1 MTSEPA
7 EVGDQGEDLEADT
20 EVEDAMKNGLKR
32 SCSAPL
38 INQLIA
44 AEDEGRARDGA
55 RGVLSSAAARLRPS
69 SYLPGS
75 LGGSRWRRWSTST
88 SSMGINPPTSPVHGT
103 VPGGGWSRVNRLKVE
118 ETKDVSKAEIQTE
131 REVQRGLSIENNL
144 SQSWEDLSLSET
156 PKESRPGSVQGRGSS
171 RVSDPTQPLTIG
183 VGPFPSPRTSPSPS
197 PSPTRSSVP
206 GKQCFSPSMQMP
218 VPNLS
223 FSPSPSSSPTRR
235 GWTSRRSLSPIT
247 LRPSP
252 LGPVKRKCML
262 GDEGE
267 LGATPSKRHSSLLS
281 ITHQNSIR
289 SAPYRLPM
297 HVAGWATP
305 SSSPSHSAGP
315 SSDHSGCSRESSPS
329 PAPVFPPSPCPG
341 APASPGGP
349 SLMDTSTSSSTETSL

>member
-44 AEDEGRARDGA
+44 AEDEGRVRDGA
-55 RGVLSSAAARLRPS
+55 RGVLSSAAAMLRPS

-144 SQSWEDLSLSET
+144 SQSWEDLSLVSSSLCLSLYNLYNIRFSLRLQKNRGQVLVKAEA
-156 PKESRPGSVQGRGSS
+156 VVGRQIQPSHLPL
-171 RVSDPTQPLTIG
+171 VSDPFLLLEPLLRPRPLQPG
-183 VGPFPSPRTSPSPS
+183 RQCQESNASPPPCRC
-197 PSPTRSSVP
+197 PSPTY
-206 GKQCFSPSMQMP
+206 
-218 VPNLS
+218 
-223 FSPSPSSSPTRR
+223 PSPH
-235 GWTSRRSLSPIT
+235 
-247 LRPSP
+247 RPP
-252 LGPVKRKCML
+252 PPQRDADGPPDARC
-262 GDEGE
+262 
-267 LGATPSKRHSSLLS
+267 
-281 ITHQNSIR
+281 
-289 SAPYRLPM
+289 LP
-297 HVAGWATP
+297 
-305 SSSPSHSAGP
+305 
-315 SSDHSGCSRESSPS
+315 
-329 PAPVFPPSPCPG
+329 
-341 APASPGGP
+341 
-349 SLMDTSTSSSTETSL
+349 

>member
-44 AEDEGRARDGA
+44 AEDEGRTRDGA

-144 SQSWEDLSLSET
+144 SQSWEDLSL
-156 PKESRPGSVQGRGSS
+156 V
-171 RVSDPTQPLTIG
+171 
-183 VGPFPSPRTSPSPS
+183 
-197 PSPTRSSVP
+197 
-206 GKQCFSPSMQMP
+206 
-218 VPNLS
+218 
-223 FSPSPSSSPTRR
+223 SSSK
-235 GWTSRRSLSPIT
+235 SLNQYTNIIISVRDP
-247 LRPSP
+247 
-252 LGPVKRKCML
+252 KRN
-262 GDEGE
+262 
-267 LGATPSKRHSSLLS
+267 AVRFWSKPR
-281 ITHQNSIR
+281 
-289 SAPYRLPM
+289 
-297 HVAGWATP
+297 
-305 SSSPSHSAGP
+305 
-315 SSDHSGCSRESSPS
+315 
-329 PAPVFPPSPCPG
+329 
-341 APASPGGP
+341 
-349 SLMDTSTSSSTETSL
+349 

>member
-88 SSMGINPPTSPVHGT
+88 SSMGINPPTSPVHGA

-144 SQSWEDLSLSET
+144 SQSWEDLSLVSSSLCSSSILIYATYHFSPRPQKNRDQVLVKAEAAAGCRT
-156 PKESRPGSVQGRGSS
+156 PPSLS
-171 RVSDPTQPLTIG
+171 PL
-183 VGPFPSPRTSPSPS
+183 VLDPSPRLAPLPRPRLLQPGLPCRGSNASLPPCRC
-197 PSPTRSSVP
+197 PSPTY
-206 GKQCFSPSMQMP
+206 
-218 VPNLS
+218 
-223 FSPSPSSSPTRR
+223 PSPRPPHPPRR
-235 GWTSRRSLSPIT
+235 DVD
-247 LRPSP
+247 
-252 LGPVKRKCML
+252 GPP
-262 GDEGE
+262 D
-267 LGATPSKRHSSLLS
+267 
-281 ITHQNSIR
+281 
-289 SAPYRLPM
+289 
-297 HVAGWATP
+297 
-305 SSSPSHSAGP
+305 
-315 SSDHSGCSRESSPS
+315 D
-329 PAPVFPPSPCPG
+329 PCPQ
-341 APASPGGP
+341 
-349 SLMDTSTSSSTETSL
+349 

>member
-1 MTSEPA
+1 
-7 EVGDQGEDLEADT
+7 
-20 EVEDAMKNGLKR
+20 
-32 SCSAPL
+32 
-38 INQLIA
+38 
-44 AEDEGRARDGA
+44 
-55 RGVLSSAAARLRPS
+55 
-69 SYLPGS
+69 
-75 LGGSRWRRWSTST
+75 
-88 SSMGINPPTSPVHGT
+88 MG
-103 VPGGGWSRVNRLKVE
+103 
-118 ETKDVSKAEIQTE
+118 
-131 REVQRGLSIENNL
+131 
-144 SQSWEDLSLSET
+144 SQSWEDLSLSDTKDATTKT
-156 PKESRPGSVQGRGSS
+156 PSQGHSS
-171 RVSDPTQPLTIG
+171 RRTDPMTPLTIG

-262 GDEGE
+262 GDDGE

-289 SAPYRLPM
+289 SAPYRLPL

-305 SSSPSHSAGP
+305 SSSLSRGP
-315 SSDHSGCSRESSPS
+315 GLADGHVHLFLHRDQPLAE
-329 PAPVFPPSPCPG
+329 
-341 APASPGGP
+341 
-349 SLMDTSTSSSTETSL
+349 